1 MNAWF
6 CLAGQVKERSDASQT
21 RRVGLYNT
29 FVDGN
34 KPQSLGFRVFLGA
47 AALWAACRHPKAP
60 LPLRM
65 PFKKAARDQIDDTSK
80 APAPSS
86 GPHKARVIKDAQ
98 ANSAS
103 RISGA

>member
-1 MNAWF
+1 
-6 CLAGQVKERSDASQT
+6 
-21 RRVGLYNT
+21 
-29 FVDGN
+29 
-34 KPQSLGFRVFLGA
+34 
-47 AALWAACRHPKAP
+47 
-60 LPLRM
+60 M